1 MLTFLAY
8 AFRETG
14 ANLWRNRLMTFAAV
28 LTVAVSLALV
38 GGSLLIKQSASQASV
53 IWQQQTRVTVW
64 MKPDASAQEIGAV
77 KNQLATLPYV
87 HGTCLYQDKLTN
99 YNHARILLSPADFSH
114 LSVVDMPTSFLCEP
128 AVPSDVS
135 VISQTFTGQ
144 PGVLQVTGPY
154 KQVRQMEHAITIIQW
169 VLFGLAAVLL
179 VSALVLILNTIRL
192 AIFSRRREVS
202 VMKLVGAT
210 NWFIRVP
217 FITEGFFQ
225 GLVGSAIAVLFVSA
239 FYVWYPLG
247 REFQLPLSAL
257 IGTNIVVVLFGVI
270 VGSLGSAFAVRRF
283 LDV

>member
-1 MLTFLAY
+1 MLTFISY

-38 GGSLLIKQSASQASV
+38 GGSLLLKQSASQASIV
-53 IWQQQTRVTVW
+53 WQQQTRVTIW
-64 MKPDASAQEIGAV
+64 MKPDATSAEIDAV
-77 KNQLATLPYV
+77 KNQLATLPYI
-87 HGTCLYQDKLTN
+87 HGTCQYWNKQKNYAEARRLLT
-99 YNHARILLSPADFSH
+99 PVQFSY
-114 LSVVDMPTSFLCEP
+114 LSVDNMPTSFLCEP
-128 AVPSDVS
+128 AVPADVS
-135 VISQTFTGQ
+135 VIASTFTGQ
-144 PGVLQVTGPY
+144 PGVFQVTGPY
-154 KQVRQMEHAITIIQW
+154 KQVRQMEHAITVIQW

-217 FITEGFFQ
+217 FITEGFIQ
-225 GLVGSAIAVLFVSA
+225 GLVGSAIAVLGVSA
-239 FYVWYPLG
+239 LYIWYPLG
-247 REFQLPLSAL
+247 QAFQLPVSDL
-257 IGTNIVVVLFGVI
+257 IGTNIVVVLFGVT
-270 VGSLGSAFAVRRF
+270 VGSLGSGFAIRRF